1 MAVVQDGAA
10 TASRAGK
17 PLCAAAVSVSAVR
30 GDLGWVNCAVVQA
43 VRESPVGSARRSP
56 TVEHHPVRDSVT
68 AAARV
73 VVRAVEA
80 TPHLG
85 GELSLLIGITG
96 RDAAT
101 VYPTPIVARR

>member
-1 MAVVQDGAA
+1 
-10 TASRAGK
+10 
-17 PLCAAAVSVSAVR
+17 
-30 GDLGWVNCAVVQA
+30 
-43 VRESPVGSARRSP
+43 
-56 TVEHHPVRDSVT
+56 
-68 AAARV
+68 
-73 VVRAVEA
+73 VRAVEA